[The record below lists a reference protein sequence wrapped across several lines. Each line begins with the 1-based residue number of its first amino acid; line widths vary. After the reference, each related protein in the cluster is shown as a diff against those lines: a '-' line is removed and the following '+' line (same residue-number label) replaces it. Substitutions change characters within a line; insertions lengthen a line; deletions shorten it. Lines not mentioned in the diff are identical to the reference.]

1 MGCTHDAQSFVETN
15 INVLMFRKK
24 TLIEELTGYDQ
35 KPTKEDKRQMEII
48 DKQMVQE
55 LSNLKDKNISNEES
69 KKKNNT
75 SLYLL
80 KKCEFEN
87 LTIQWEKLLTQDD
100 SIRVNNIKDNDE
112 NGCNGFSSESFSVK
126 DSDNENENEKVSNHN
141 DYNHSININL
151 DSEDDSSKFAREE
164 YEKYGTEC
172 Q

>member
-48 DKQMVQE
+48 DKQMIQE
-55 LSNLKDKNISNEES
+55 LSNLKDKNISNEDY
-69 KKKNNT
+69 KNNNN

-100 SIRVNNIKDNDE
+100 SIRVNNIKDDNE
-112 NGCNGFSSESFSVK
+112 NSYSYGFSSENFSVK
-126 DSDNENENEKVSNHN
+126 DSDNEIANNHN
-141 DYNHSININL
+141 DNNHSININI